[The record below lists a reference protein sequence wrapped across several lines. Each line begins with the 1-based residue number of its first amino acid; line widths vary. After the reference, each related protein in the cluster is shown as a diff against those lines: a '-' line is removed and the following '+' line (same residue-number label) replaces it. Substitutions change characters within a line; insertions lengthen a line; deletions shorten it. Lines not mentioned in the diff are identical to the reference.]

1 MLTTMT
7 ADNAGIVLHSAV
19 NAARSEIPDTSSLA
33 YPNDMD
39 ALRKE
44 LEHAYDKVWNKIL
57 DCYEFFAELRDKS
70 PLPFLIDPDGSAVNE
85 LEKTENLLR
94 KSLEDLELQGENLER
109 IAKVTQAAIDI
120 FQNVRWI
127 VMVNDGLLENG
138 SGEKHKD
145 GKSFMASMG
154 L

>member
-1 MLTTMT
+1 MSTTMT
-7 ADNAGIVLHSAV
+7 PDNAGAVLHSAV

-33 YPNDMD
+33 HPDDMD

-44 LEHAYDKVWNKIL
+44 LEDAYDKVWNKIL

-70 PLPFLIDPDGSAVNE
+70 PLPFLIDPDGTAVSE

-94 KSLEDLELQGENLER
+94 KSLENLELQDEYLGR
-109 IAKVTQAAIDI
+109 ITKVTQAAIDI

-127 VMVNDGLLENG
+127 VMVNDGILENG
-138 SGEKHKD
+138 SGEKLKD
-145 GKSFMASMG
+145 GRSFMASMG

>member
-7 ADNAGIVLHSAV
+7 ADNAGVVLHSAV

-33 YPNDMD
+33 HPNDIG

-44 LEHAYDKVWNKIL
+44 LEDAYDKVWNKIL
-57 DCYEFFAELRDKS
+57 DCYESFAELRDKS
-70 PLPFLIDPDGSAVNE
+70 PLPFLIDPDGTVVSE
-85 LEKTENLLR
+85 LEKTETLLR
-94 KSLEDLELQGENLER
+94 KSLENLELPGEYLER
-109 IAKVTQAAIDI
+109 ITKVTQAAIDI
-120 FQNVRWI
+120 FQNGRWI
-127 VMVNDGLLENG
+127 VMVNDGLLEKG

-145 GKSFMASMG
+145 GNSFMASMG